1 MRPANR
7 RAWIGFGA
15 VALALLAVVSWLT
28 VVLVQLDRD
37 EVDARRQ
44 AFVHERLR
52 LALWRMDSWLA
63 PVLAREGLRP
73 ASDYRAFPSAP
84 NAWTR
89 GFSRLGPN
97 EVVTRSPLLGVES
110 PLFALH
116 FELSANG
123 LTSPQVPT
131 GNERDVAEANGV
143 DRAVLGRATAQ
154 LQQLEPRLSWQPLVQ
169 QLGGVEAQVPL
180 MGCNPL
186 AGAGNWQDSQSG
198 NELANRQRAFV
209 AQNKV
214 SQQLANDNLASALA
228 SAPGVPLDAAPEQ
241 VGPLL
246 PLWLDGAD
254 GPLLVFARRVRSGT
268 EVAGNTN
275 ERVQGMVVA
284 WPALQ
289 RELLGLVV
297 DLFGPDAS
305 LVRCTQPTPAE
316 QPSMLASLP
325 ARLVAHC
332 RDDLHSG
339 LPLGWLLAI
348 TWGATLLGLCVLGF
362 TLRAAIGYGDR
373 RARFASAVT
382 HELRTPLTTFRMY
395 SEMLADGV
403 VTEPTAQREYL
414 QTLQRESDRLARVVE
429 NVLAWS
435 RLEEGRFT
443 ARRVQVDVR
452 GLLERATPALER
464 RLAEAELALAVHAD
478 DAAAATVLSTDED
491 AIGQILFNLVDN
503 AAKYA
508 RGSSPAV
515 VELRATANEQGV
527 VLAVRDHGPGVAEAH
542 RERIFAPFDRGAVA
556 VSSNDVPG
564 VGLGLALAR
573 GLAQDLGGD
582 LRLVAAD
589 GSGACFELRL
599 PR

>member
-7 RAWIGFGA
+7 RAWLGFGA
-15 VALALLAVVSWLT
+15 VAMALLAVVSWLT
-28 VVLVQLDRD
+28 IVLVRLDRD

-73 ASDYRAFPSAP
+73 ASDYRAFPSATT
-84 NAWTR
+84 AWTR
-89 GFSRLGPN
+89 GFSRLGPD

-154 LQQLEPRLSWQPLVQ
+154 LQQLAPRLSWQPLAQ

-186 AGAGNWQDSQSG
+186 EGSGSWQEKQSG
-198 NELANRQRAFV
+198 DELANRQRAFV
-209 AQNKV
+209 AQNKL
-214 SQQLANDNLASALA
+214 SQQLVNDNQSTLA
-228 SAPGVPLDAAPEQ
+228 SAPGVPLDTAPEQ

-254 GPLLVFARRVRSGT
+254 GPLLVFARRVRNGAA
-268 EVAGNTN
+268 VAAN

-325 ARLVAHC
+325 ARLVARC

-403 VTEPTAQREYL
+403 VTEPAAQREYL

-464 RLAEAELALAVHAD
+464 RLAEAGLTLAVHAD
-478 DAAAATVLSTDED
+478 DATAATVLSTDED

-515 VELRATANEQGV
+515 VELRATASEQGV
-527 VLAVRDHGPGVAEAH
+527 VLAVCDHGPGVAEAH

-573 GLAQDLGGD
+573 GLARDLGGE

-589 GSGACFELRL
+589 GPGACFELRL